1 MFMAGSD
8 TYLTIRNF
16 AQGSYKEKGSTFI
29 SLAYPVRTVDEIK
42 SILGETRKDHHSARH
57 HCFAYILGQN
67 REIWRS
73 GDDGEPSGTAG
84 KPILGQIRAHGLTN
98 VLIVVVRYFG
108 GRLLGTGGLI
118 NAYRSAAADAIK
130 NCEIVKIRLHDFF
143 MVEFQYHGMSSVM
156 KIVRDHDLD
165 ITGQEF
171 GETCRIT
178 IKVEKSSAQSILSL
192 LSRIGG
198 LKYTFLYSSQE

>member
-1 MFMAGSD
+1 MAGSD
-8 TYLTIRNF
+8 TYLTIKNF
-16 AQGSYKEKGSTFI
+16 AQGIYKEKGSTFI

-42 SILGETRKDHHSARH
+42 SILGETKKDHHSARH

-84 KPILGQIRAHGLTN
+84 KPILTQIRSHGLTN
-98 VLIVVVRYFG
+98 VLIIVVRYFG

-130 NCEIVKIRLHDFF
+130 NFEIVKIRLH
-143 MVEFQYHGMSSVM
+143 
-156 KIVRDHDLD
+156 
-165 ITGQEF
+165 
-171 GETCRIT
+171 
-178 IKVEKSSAQSILSL
+178 
-192 LSRIGG
+192 
-198 LKYTFLYSSQE
+198 